1 MKDRLRICC
10 LSYMFLPII
19 GGAENRAAKQ
29 ARQLQALG
37 HDVLIITLRLQRS
50 WPRTEQLAG
59 LPVLR
64 VGGLYRRN
72 GQLRLGKLGHLFI
85 EIGILRLLWRVRHRY
100 DIIHAFQLTPPSVV
114 AALLGHIIHMPVVVS
129 IQNAGPAENQRARS
143 SSLEGGGIYGLQV
156 ALKEDWAIRGSDVTG
171 LPHVMLGGRIFL
183 HLLRRSH
190 AYYQALSTRCHSHLL
205 ARGFRAERII
215 TIPGSVDTEKFRASP
230 DLLRKERIITC
241 VARLEYAKGIDVL
254 LYAWAQVMQASCVWQ
269 QDMKPELHL
278 VGDGK
283 FRMQLERMA
292 TELGIEDSIKF
303 LGQRGDIVTLL
314 QRSWGFVLPSRWE
327 GMPNA
332 LLEAMACGLPC
343 VATRVSGSEDVII
356 NGVNGFLVQPEQ
368 PAELALALRRIIE
381 SPDVAQQ
388 LGNAARITVV
398 RDYQLGTVVEQCVTL
413 YRRLL
418 ADNRTQPSETRESRE
433 APLQTLM
440 GMEEKSGK

>member
-1 MKDRLRICC
+1 MKERLRICC
-10 LSYMFLPII
+10 ISYMFLPVI

-37 HDVLIITLRLQRS
+37 HDVLIITLRLQRN

-59 LPVLR
+59 LPVIR

-72 GQLRLGKLGHLFI
+72 GQLRLGKLGHLCI
-85 EIGILRLLWRVRHRY
+85 EIGILRLLWRVRQRY

-114 AALLGHIIHMPVVVS
+114 AALLGHIMHTPVVVS
-129 IQNAGPAENQRARS
+129 IQNAGPAENQLTRS
-143 SSLEGGGIYGLQV
+143 SALEDGGAHGLQG

-171 LPHVMLGGRIFL
+171 LPHVMLGSRIFL
-183 HLLRRSH
+183 HLLRRSR

-230 DLLRKERIITC
+230 DLLRKERTIIC
-241 VARLEYAKGIDVL
+241 VARLEYAKGIDML
-254 LYAWAQVMQASCVWQ
+254 LCAWAQMMQTSSAWRLAL
-269 QDMKPELHL
+269 KPELHL

-283 FRMQLERMA
+283 FRGQLERMT
-292 TELGIEDSIKF
+292 TELGIEDSVKF
-303 LGQRGDIVTLL
+303 LGQRGDIITLL
-314 QRSWGFVLPSRWE
+314 QGSWGFVLPSRWE

-343 VATRVSGSEDVII
+343 IATCVSGSEDVII
-356 NGVNGFLVQPEQ
+356 NGLNGFLVQPEQ

-381 SPDVAQQ
+381 SPDVAQR
-388 LGNAARITVV
+388 LGSAARTTVV
-398 RDYQLGTVVEQCVTL
+398 RDYQLSTVVARCVAL
-413 YRRLL
+413 YHRLL
-418 ADNRTQPSETRESRE
+418 ADNGASPSETRELHE
-433 APLQTLM
+433 ASLQNSM
-440 GMEEKSGK
+440 SMEEKSGK